1 MASEAENRPPSDPRN
16 ELRVMKRANA
26 PIGTTTTME
35 QPGSGGDGSMQLVPV
50 PVPAGARAGDSD
62 LPERL
67 IVPTKRRIRA
77 RDLLKD
83 ASVIRVLAARDFKVK
98 YKQSLLGP
106 LWLVF
111 QPLALLAAFL
121 VAFKGLASV
130 GTSGIP
136 YIVFVLPGL
145 AAWAFFQA
153 SMTIGGAS
161 IVGNFPYV
169 RFTPCP
175 RVAFPMAAMIASLPS
190 FAVTAAGALVAAAA
204 TGYLSPRALLL
215 PAGLLWLLLLTA
227 GLVGLIASLAVRF
240 RDVISALPFL
250 LQVGL
255 FLAPIGYSLASLSGA
270 VRVIVDLNPLTGVM
284 EAWRW
289 MLLSGYHPSF
299 APMAISLVATP
310 LLVVLGWLV
319 FSRLETT
326 MADEI

>member
-1 MASEAENRPPSDPRN
+1 MGRSGSDVDQSARQVTLPAPASAGVGSSDSP
-16 ELRVMKRANA
+16 
-26 PIGTTTTME
+26 
-35 QPGSGGDGSMQLVPV
+35 
-50 PVPAGARAGDSD
+50 
-62 LPERL
+62 PERL
-67 IVPTKRRIRA
+67 IVATKRRLRA

-121 VAFKGLASV
+121 IAFRGLADV
-130 GTSGIP
+130 ETSGIP
-136 YIVFVLPGL
+136 YSVFALVGL

-153 SMTIGGAS
+153 SMTIGAAS
-161 IVGNFPYV
+161 IITNLAYV

-175 RVAFPMAAMIASLPS
+175 RAAFPLAAIIASLPS
-190 FAVTAAGALVAAAA
+190 FAVTAAGAIVAAAV
-204 TGYLSPRALLL
+204 TGHLSPKVLLL
-215 PAGLLWLLLLTA
+215 PAGMVWLMLLTA
-227 GLVGLIASLAVRF
+227 GVVGIAASLAVRY
-240 RDVISALPFL
+240 RDIISALPFL

-255 FLAPIGYSLASLSGA
+255 FLAPIGYSLAGLPEA
-270 VRVIVDLNPLTGVM
+270 VRVIVDLNPLTGVI

-289 MLLSGYHPSF
+289 MVLSGYEPSF
-299 APMAISLVATP
+299 APIAFSLVATP
-310 LLVVLGWLV
+310 VLVVSGWLI